1 MRGDSPDLG
10 VCSRLPANHALG
22 DPAGRRFLEQRVG
35 CRPVLRT
42 LTVRIQARLMESDD
56 EHIVSGIEHR
66 DAVFRQ
72 FRRYRR
78 IEHGDSPVDV
88 DVDRQ

>member
-1 MRGDSPDLG
+1 
-10 VCSRLPANHALG
+10 
-22 DPAGRRFLEQRVG
+22 
-35 CRPVLRT
+35 
-42 LTVRIQARLMESDD
+42 MESDD

>member
-1 MRGDSPDLG
+1 
-10 VCSRLPANHALG
+10 
-22 DPAGRRFLEQRVG
+22 
-35 CRPVLRT
+35 
-42 LTVRIQARLMESDD
+42 MESDD

-78 IEHGDSPVDV
+78 IEHGDSPADV